1 MGARRAAWARMRAAA
16 GCRAGRP
23 RTRRRRRA
31 RCGDGGRAIDGGNLS
46 REMGCDDRSERRWQP
61 IGCGGGRCV
70 RLSADPRSRGDEMR
84 AADRRRWAADD
95 TRHARPVARRPMR
108 DGASMFGCESTAGPR
123 SAVGVRLPAAGF
135 ARPVT
140 AGRWRTARVG
150 WPTADESPRRHR
162 PRSTED
168 GGRSA
173 AGANR
178 SRRTTIARHSPSTL
192 PPAAR
197 PRRAPCLLN
206 NVIATS
212 CPNSAA
218 RVRCRSRSS

>member
-61 IGCGGGRCV
+61 IGCGGGRRV

-123 SAVGVRLPAAGF
+123 PAVGGRLPAVGF

-150 WPTADESPRRHR
+150 WPVSDGRRWTNRRGATARE
-162 PRSTED
+162 
-168 GGRSA
+168 A
-173 AGANR
+173 
-178 SRRTTIARHSPSTL
+178 RRTAGDRRPART
-192 PPAAR
+192 AR
-197 PRRAPCLLN
+197 AVLQ
-206 NVIATS
+206 
-212 CPNSAA
+212 
-218 RVRCRSRSS
+218 